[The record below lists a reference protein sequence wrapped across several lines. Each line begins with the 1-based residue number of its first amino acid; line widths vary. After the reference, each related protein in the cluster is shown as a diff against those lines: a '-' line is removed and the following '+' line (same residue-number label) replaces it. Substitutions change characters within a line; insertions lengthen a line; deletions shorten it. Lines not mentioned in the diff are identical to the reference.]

1 MRVTLTAK
9 LKNLQPS
16 FPERKSSPGKPE
28 NQEKNPPS
36 TRTNNK
42 LNPHMTPGLG
52 IEPGPQRW
60 EASALTTTPDRMT
73 VIQKGEVR
81 VIPGAPGDSKDKFS

>member
-1 MRVTLTAK
+1 
-9 LKNLQPS
+9 
-16 FPERKSSPGKPE
+16 
-28 NQEKNPPS
+28 
-36 TRTNNK
+36 
-42 LNPHMTPGLG
+42 MTPGLG